1 MNTFFTLVKTQLN
14 TNFGIS
20 ALKYKFT
27 KEKKKLWEPFLIG
40 FAIICGVGP
49 LLSLYT
55 LFMFSFFT
63 VGKSLGQPELVLT
76 VSLLAAQV
84 LVLIFG
90 IFYFLSSF
98 YFSQDL
104 NMLIPLPVKPY
115 EIVGSK
121 FAVVMCNEYLIVLPA
136 FIPPAVIYG
145 FGTGQG
151 LLYWIKAFLVMVTIP
166 AIPLILDALFVM
178 VLMRFV
184 NLRRHKDALAII
196 GSFIAIAAAI
206 GSNIFF
212 QRMPENGTQYL
223 KSLLENK
230 GLVTEAGR
238 KFPPSIWATRGLA
251 DNSLNG
257 IGYFLL
263 FLCVSVLLFVI
274 MLWLANLVFYKG
286 VTAGQEVTRKRKV
299 LSSDEMLKTYG
310 KASNPVLSIFIRE
323 WKLLMRTPVY
333 MINGISGAFIGP
345 IILVIMFSAQS
356 KSPDMAEFY
365 SAMKNPE
372 YAMYVALIGLG
383 LILFTGGMNLVAS
396 TSISREGSC
405 FWISKMIPVSAEKQ
419 ILAKFYSGYSISVI
433 GTVVTAVILVA
444 FAGVSI
450 PRTLIVIVI
459 GLLASVPMTA
469 LNLLLDLMHPKL
481 VWNNPQEAMKQNM
494 NGLLGMLISM
504 ILVGILGAA
513 AGMMIVL
520 SLAEPLIYLVL
531 GAVSVI
537 LGFISIKILFAAAK
551 ARYSSLEA

>member
-27 KEKKKLWEPFLIG
+27 KEKNKLWEPFVIG
-40 FAIICGVGP
+40 FAIICGIGP

-55 LFMFSFFT
+55 VFMYSFFT

-76 VSLLAAQV
+76 ISLLAAEF

-104 NMLIPLPVKPY
+104 NLLIPLPVKPY

-121 FAVVMCNEYLIVLPA
+121 FAVVMCNEYLIVLPV

-151 LLYWIKAFLVMVTIP
+151 LLYWIKAFLIMITIP
-166 AIPLILDALFVM
+166 AIPLILDAFFVM
-178 VLMRFV
+178 LLMRFA
-184 NLRRHKDALAII
+184 NIRRHKDVLTII
-196 GSFIAIAAAI
+196 GSFLAIAAAI
-206 GSNIFF
+206 SSNIFL
-212 QRMPENGTQYL
+212 QRMPSDGTKYL
-223 KSLLENK
+223 KNLIDNK
-230 GLVTEAGR
+230 GLIVEAGR

-251 DNSLNG
+251 DNSLSS

-263 FLCVSVLLFVI
+263 FLCVSVLLFII

-286 VTAGQEVTRKRKV
+286 VIAGQEVTRKRKI
-299 LSSDEMLKTYG
+299 LTSNEMMKTYG
-310 KASNPVLSIFIRE
+310 KATNPVLSIFIKE
-323 WKLLMRTPVY
+323 WKLLVRTPVY

-345 IILVIMFSAQS
+345 IILVIMVSTQS
-356 KSPDMAEFY
+356 SSPEMADFY
-365 SAMKNPE
+365 GVMNNPA

-396 TSISREGSC
+396 TAVSREGNN
-405 FWISKMIPVSAEKQ
+405 FWISKMIPVSAERQ
-419 ILAKFYSGYSISVI
+419 VLAKFFSGYVI
-433 GTVVTAVILVA
+433 AALGTAVTAVILVA

-450 PRTLIVIVI
+450 PRMLIVVII

-469 LNLLLDLMHPKL
+469 FNLLLDLMHPKL

-494 NGLLGMLISM
+494 NGLLGMVVSLIL
-504 ILVGILGAA
+504 IGILGAVT
-513 AGMMIVL
+513 GLMIMFA
-520 SLAEPLIYLVL
+520 LAEPLIYLALAAVCILL
-531 GAVSVI
+531 GLV
-537 LGFISIKILFAAAK
+537 SIKILFAAAK
-551 ARYSSLEA
+551 ARYDNLEA